1 MGSIRL
7 NYIKSPGKTI
17 NCWQTIS
24 TQSVFQVQCKQDHYK
39 VTVCRPIRVLAGRQ
53 EPIYC
58 LRFFPTKPGWVHP
71 YIKGS
76 RGAPGQ
82 WQYHHHSF
90 NTHCTAHC
98 THTAL
103 HSHSYNT
110 THSPL
115 TALTAAN
122 TRHCSQHPS
131 LQRDT
136 ARLQTLP
143 WDRRQV
149 TIGHDGKRRRRRRTV
164 EAGAGAGAGAGV
176 ALLPH
181 TEAVYRLLQPGGSHS
196 HTVDRSPPHSTP
208 RPDSQR
214 AGEESGDWRAVLL

>member
-1 MGSIRL
+1 M
-7 NYIKSPGKTI
+7 
-17 NCWQTIS
+17 
-24 TQSVFQVQCKQDHYK
+24 
-39 VTVCRPIRVLAGRQ
+39 
-53 EPIYC
+53 
-58 LRFFPTKPGWVHP
+58 
-71 YIKGS
+71 KGS

-90 NTHCTAHC
+90 NTQCTAHC

-110 THSPL
+110 THSSL

-122 TRHCSQHPS
+122 TLHYRDI
-131 LQRDT
+131 LQDFNP
-136 ARLQTLP
+136 TLGP
-143 WDRRQV
+143 RQG

-164 EAGAGAGAGAGV
+164 EAEAEAGAGAGAGAGV

-181 TEAVYRLLQPGGSHS
+181 IEAVYRLLQPGWSHS

-208 RPDSQR
+208 RPDSPR